1 MTRIGTFR
9 AMGCEVTVQGGDIA
23 AAEALFADRDARFSR
38 FVAGSEVNRV
48 NERPFG
54 ADLVSAELAAMLELS
69 LDAAR
74 ETGRLVTPAVGAA
87 VVAAGYDRDFDALP
101 PDGPEVDPVRVPS
114 LDTLSLQG
122 RLLFRT
128 EALVLDLNGVV
139 KGRTVDDALARA
151 GADWVNAGGD
161 LATRVPLRVEV
172 PGGDIV
178 TVTAGGLATSSV
190 AHRRWVRGGRP
201 QHHLIDPATGCPAQT
216 PWRDVTVAAGSC
228 LGADVAAK
236 AALLLGELGPA
247 WLDAR
252 GLAGRFVDLRGRV
265 RVNDAWFDAV
275 PLEAAA

>member
-1 MTRIGTFR
+1 MSEIAAFR
-9 AMGCEVTVQGGDIA
+9 SMGCEVEVQGGDPA
-23 AAEALFADRDARFSR
+23 TARELFAERDARFSR
-38 FVAGSEVNRV
+38 FLSGSELNRI
-48 NERPFG
+48 NLRPFG
-54 ADLVSAELAAMLELS
+54 ADLLGAELAGMLELA
-69 LDAAR
+69 LEAATA
-74 ETGRLVTPAVGAA
+74 TGGLVTPAVGAA
-87 VVAAGYDRDFDALP
+87 VIAAGYDRDFAALP
-101 PDGPEVDPVRVPS
+101 ADGPVVEAARVPA

-139 KGRTVDDALARA
+139 KGRTVDDALAA
-151 GADWVNAGGD
+151 SGADWVSAGGD
-161 LATRVPLRVEV
+161 LATRVPLRVHL

-190 AHRRWVRGGRP
+190 ARRRWLRGGEE
-201 QHHLIDPATGCPAQT
+201 QHHLIDPATGRPAVT

-236 AALLLGELGPA
+236 AALLLGELGPS

-252 GLAGRFVDLRGRV
+252 GLAGRFVDRSGRV
-265 RVNDAWFDAV
+265 LVNDAWFDAV